1 MLGARLF
8 YLKDGGVREVRL
20 EDEDVPRFEEVLRG
34 RIEAARGR
42 STLGLDL
49 EKM

>member
-1 MLGARLF
+1 
-8 YLKDGGVREVRL
+8 VRL
-20 EDEDVPRFEEVLRG
+20 EDEDVPRFEEGLRG

-42 STLGLDL
+42 STWALDL